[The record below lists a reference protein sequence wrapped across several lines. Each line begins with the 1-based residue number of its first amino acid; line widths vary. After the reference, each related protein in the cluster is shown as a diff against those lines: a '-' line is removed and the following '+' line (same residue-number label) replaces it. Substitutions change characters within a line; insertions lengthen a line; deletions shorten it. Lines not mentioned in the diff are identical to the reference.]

1 MRLSVVF
8 IFLFL
13 FAGGNDIQQAG
24 DSDDDAD
31 NDKYTEHSLGHIG
44 QIINERVGVELDA
57 RTQREGKNIKCG
69 NDW

>member
-8 IFLFL
+8 ILLFL
-13 FAGGNDIQQAG
+13 VGGGEIQQAG

-44 QIINERVGVELDA
+44 QIINECVRVELDA
-57 RTQREGKNIKCG
+57 RTQRQGKNIKRG
-69 NDW
+69 ND

>member
-44 QIINERVGVELDA
+44 QVINECMGVEVYIL
-57 RTQREGKNIKCG
+57 RQREEEILDYG
-69 NDW
+69 NE